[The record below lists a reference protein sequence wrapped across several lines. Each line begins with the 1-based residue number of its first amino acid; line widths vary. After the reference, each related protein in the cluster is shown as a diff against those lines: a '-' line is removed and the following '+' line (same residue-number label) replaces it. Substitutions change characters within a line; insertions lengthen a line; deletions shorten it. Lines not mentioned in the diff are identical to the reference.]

1 LYGYLPSRSFDTVT
15 EEYTFLPSGGAE
27 THDGA
32 DFLQGRSGDDVLLV
46 GTTDNAIGSAGN
58 DQFIMD
64 IPSDGNSA
72 AAIEDFDPN
81 EDVLSILHDE
91 QKDGAL
97 HITVTDSGHDDALV
111 TVDGQTLVII
121 KGGAGSFTTANI
133 QVEAG
138 VQVAAQ

>member
-1 LYGYLPSRSFDTVT
+1 
-15 EEYTFLPSGGAE
+15 
-27 THDGA
+27 
-32 DFLQGRSGDDVLLV
+32 VLLV